1 MMKKVGLE
9 DLIVRQEGFPYFSRE
24 LLKKRQLELL
34 NAQLHRAKL
43 VSSFY
48 ADYPDGLESLDDLK
62 TLSFITAETLKNNF
76 SKLCLLSPDELARLR
91 TERTSGTSGTPKRV
105 AYSQYDCERILD
117 FFENG
122 LGELIYPGDTVL
134 ICMQYSDSL
143 SLGGL
148 IAQAVS
154 RLGAVPVC
162 AGSGKAFSEYIGIS
176 KEKGCNIYIGP
187 PVLLLSLLRL
197 MDEKDRFARA
207 LVSGDHLCDSVK
219 DQCENLMHSRLFPH
233 YGLRE
238 SGLGC
243 ALTCSAHEGL
253 HVRENDVICE
263 IINEN
268 GEAVPDGQWGELVIT
283 TIGLDAMPLFRYR
296 TGDFARILPGVCPC
310 GSEVIRIEVT
320 ERMDKGISMGYYENI
335 LFDHSE
341 IIDFSITGNTVT
353 ISALAVSEE
362 LKTSV
367 QKLLRGFDIQYRIAS
382 LSDTPMYPDKRRIIS
397 NSERK

>member
-9 DLIVRQEGFPYFSRE
+9 DLITRQEGFPRFSRE
-24 LLKKRQLELL
+24 LLKERQLELL
-34 NAQLHRAKL
+34 NTQLHRAKL

-48 ADYPDGLESLDDLK
+48 SEYPDRLESLEDLK
-62 TLSFITAETLKNNF
+62 TLPFITADTLRNNF
-76 SKLCLLSPDELARLR
+76 SKLCLLPADDLARLR

-148 IAQAVS
+148 IAQAVT

-162 AGSGKAFSEYIGIS
+162 AGSGKTYGEYIS
-176 KEKGCNIYIGP
+176 AMKENGCNIYVGP

-197 MDEKDRFARA
+197 IDENDRFERA
-207 LVSGDHLCDSVK
+207 LVSGDHLCDSVRLG
-219 DQCENLMHSRLFPH
+219 CEKLMHSRLFPH

-263 IINEN
+263 IISEN

-310 GSEVIRIEVT
+310 GSEVTRIEVT
-320 ERMDKGISMGYYENI
+320 ERMDKGLSMGYYENI
-335 LFDHSE
+335 LFSSSE
-341 IIDFSITGNTVT
+341 IIDFSIIGNTVT
-353 ISALAVSEE
+353 ISVLAESEE
-362 LKTSV
+362 LKMSIS
-367 QKLLRGFDIQYRIAS
+367 KLLRGFEIQYRTAS
-382 LSDTPMYPDKRRIIS
+382 LNDLPMYPDKRRIIS